1 MQIVA
6 HFSDVLAGKLLN
18 LIHYKIFGKKV
29 QLKQQYLWYGHFSS
43 WNHENISLRF
53 SADIFPAVFGFSV
66 SFSTE
71 EKLVII

>member
-29 QLKQQYLWYGHFSS
+29 QLKQQYLWHGHFSS
-43 WNHENISLRF
+43 
-53 SADIFPAVFGFSV
+53 
-66 SFSTE
+66 
-71 EKLVII
+71 